1 MIARTIKSALL
12 AAFAA
17 AGLAAPAH
25 AVQEIESF
33 SSPVSDTQAGAH
45 PDITTA
51 FALENPGGD
60 QAAKQV
66 IFNMAEGYFGNPSAI
81 TRCTSLDFAL
91 DQCPSSSQEG
101 LVTVRA
107 NVDSEPD
114 KLLGTA
120 PVYSVDPQNAE
131 QTARFAFVLPTL
143 NIPINIPIAV
153 RTGGDFGLRFT
164 VSGITQVTPLASA
177 KITFWGYPAEEIHDT
192 ERFPIGTPGA
202 PPSCPGAETT
212 SCLSSEISSGIT
224 VKPLIDSPRVC
235 GEEALPTELLVETY
249 QDPGAFSIAPSSVP
263 PTDGCRSQSFAPL
276 IQIKPTTTE
285 TDAASRLD

>member
-12 AAFAA
+12 AAV
-17 AGLAAPAH
+17 LAAPAQ
-25 AVQEIESF
+25 AVQEIKSF
-33 SSPVSDTQAGAH
+33 SATVSDTRAGAH

-91 DQCPSSSQEG
+91 DQCPSSSQAG

-120 PVYSVDPQNAE
+120 PVYSVEPRHAE
-131 QTARFAFVLPTL
+131 QAARFAF
-143 NIPINIPIAV
+143 A
-153 RTGGDFGLRFT
+153 
-164 VSGITQVTPLASA
+164 
-177 KITFWGYPAEEIHDT
+177 
-192 ERFPIGTPGA
+192 
-202 PPSCPGAETT
+202 
-212 SCLSSEISSGIT
+212 
-224 VKPLIDSPRVC
+224 
-235 GEEALPTELLVETY
+235 
-249 QDPGAFSIAPSSVP
+249 
-263 PTDGCRSQSFAPL
+263 
-276 IQIKPTTTE
+276 PTT
-285 TDAASRLD
+285 